1 MSDEDVSSRISRLEQ
16 EIEQL
21 AGTIESCRKIMRVSK
36 LAIALGVLWI
46 AALAT
51 GILSSGPLSLMAATA
66 AVLYGIV
73 GYGSN
78 LSTLRQSVVKMREAE
93 AARRE
98 LISGIEFQTIE
109 LKALG
114 DDMTESRSLR

>member
-1 MSDEDVSSRISRLEQ
+1 MDDEDVSSRIAQLEG

-21 AGTIESCRKIMRVSK
+21 AVTIESCRHIIRVSR
-36 LAIALGVLWI
+36 LAIVIGLLWM

-51 GILSSGPLSLMAATA
+51 GILSSGPLSLIAAIA

-78 LSTLRQSVVKMREAE
+78 SSTLKQSMESMKQAE
-93 AARRE
+93 AARE
-98 LISGIEFQTIE
+98 ALIGEIDFEMIEDSQ
-109 LKALG
+109 
-114 DDMTESRSLR
+114 